1 VATFADFLVRHRG
14 HVAQVVHGLGRHHH
28 LSSDEL
34 RQFALDVDRELE
46 RNDYERLRHFD
57 GRSRWETYLSTVVHD
72 AFFRFQSQLW
82 GNWRPTFDAHLL
94 GPTAILME
102 ELVERDGLPL
112 DEAIRVM
119 RRTHRV
125 DMPVHRL
132 QELHRRLQKARAA
145 AAAAAASAHDRARE
159 ERRRFIDVS
168 LDEALKLLSPDDRLM
183 MTLHYRDRVP
193 LTRIALMMK
202 DAPRPTQR
210 RIERATDV
218 VRTALLAQGVTAD
231 EIDTV
236 LHNAEQAEQEDGWL
250 KKWWQAVV
258 VRPSND

>member
-1 VATFADFLVRHRG
+1 VATFADFLVQHRT
-14 HVAQVVHGLGRHHH
+14 HLAQVVHELGRHHH
-28 LSSDEL
+28 LSADEQ
-34 RQFALDVDRELE
+34 RQFALDVERELE
-46 RNDYERLRHFD
+46 RNDYEVLRHFD
-57 GRSRWETYLSTVVHD
+57 GRSRWDTYLNTVVHS

-82 GNWRPTFDAHLL
+82 GSWRPTFDAHLL

-102 ELVERDGLPL
+102 ELVDRDRLPL

-119 RRTHRV
+119 RRVHRV
-125 DMPVHRL
+125 DAPVHRL
-132 QELHRRLQKARAA
+132 EDIHRKLQKARRAT
-145 AAAAAASAHDRARE
+145 AAAAASAKDRAIE
-159 ERRRFIDVS
+159 ERRRLIDAS

-183 MTLHYRDRVP
+183 MTLRYRDRVA

-210 RIERATDV
+210 RIERAKDV
-218 VRTALLAQGVTAD
+218 VRTALLAQGITAE

-236 LHNAEQAEQEDGWL
+236 LHNAEQADHEDGWL
-250 KKWWQAVV
+250 KKIWHAVV